1 MKNKSELTSKIV
13 FVVCLVLFAVF
24 ISQLCK
30 HKQAFIIS
38 YTDLI
43 GNATQGFSVYQNTN
57 DESDYWRAVAS
68 YGAAVNSILTI
79 GEDTDIYKERQSLM
93 AVYQVLLNHPQWLN
107 NEMEQLIAALENI
120 ADDPLH
126 RSSYDRLL
134 VFYNSCNAE
143 NK

>member
-57 DESDYWRAVAS
+57 
-68 YGAAVNSILTI
+68 I